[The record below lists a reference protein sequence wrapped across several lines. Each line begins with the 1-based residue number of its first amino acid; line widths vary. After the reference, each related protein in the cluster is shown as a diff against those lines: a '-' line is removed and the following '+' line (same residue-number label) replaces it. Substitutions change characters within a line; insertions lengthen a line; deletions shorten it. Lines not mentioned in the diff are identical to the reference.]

1 MSSCFNDQVR
11 TFIDAQFAIVFLLRS
26 YGIHLRFIR
35 EMTFKLYYLR
45 FVNIKHAFCN
55 VELSE
60 PVHGHTYNRR
70 EISIKLQYDNDS
82 TKKPIQEYKYIT
94 STHNKQIRIK
104 PHKLQK
110 KNMPTLIF
118 LYKYPN
124 HTHSH
129 TFIAPAPINLH

>member
-1 MSSCFNDQVR
+1 
-11 TFIDAQFAIVFLLRS
+11 
-26 YGIHLRFIR
+26 
-35 EMTFKLYYLR
+35 MTFKLYYLR

-94 STHNKQIRIK
+94 STHNKQIRLN
-104 PHKLQK
+104 PTNCK
-110 KNMPTLIF
+110 KEYAHINFPIQIS
-118 LYKYPN
+118 K
-124 HTHSH
+124 SH
-129 TFIAPAPINLH
+129 TLTHLVAFILQLL